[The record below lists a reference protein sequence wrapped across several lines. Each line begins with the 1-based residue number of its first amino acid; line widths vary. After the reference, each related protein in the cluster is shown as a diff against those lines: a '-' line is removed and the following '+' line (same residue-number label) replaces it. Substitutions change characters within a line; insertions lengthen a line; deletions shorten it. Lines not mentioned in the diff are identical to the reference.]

1 MGISRILLVS
11 GAANFSTRDVWEG
24 YRIGL
29 SLIGLDVVPYP
40 TFSMLKVLS
49 PESVCSDILGTALD
63 VDNRIDCVIF
73 VDGLYFRGKRSRIPL
88 SIRRAGIPTVLIA
101 TDDPYEEMPNVES
114 LYTHRFTNELSCA
127 NEETI
132 YLPTASLEFPSIQ
145 RHAQPRYAVSFL
157 GTVFEDRLPLL
168 LKVAQHCE
176 QEQKRFLIAG
186 KILDGRK
193 ELGKF
198 RMTDLREKTIDGPEK
213 WEIYSNSIATLNIFR
228 ESEVAESASPRVYE
242 VTAFGHASLVTG
254 PPRKEVR
261 DLYGENVV
269 YFEDAESVIT
279 ALEEVWSD
287 EETRIKK
294 SEQARQITLN
304 SHLYEHRAQRLISHL
319 RTAERRSSGIQVA
332 EHQIGWIIGCGRTGS
347 TWLAEM
353 LGDFPKIRKWHEPYF
368 GRLFKHLQ
376 DRPDDYQRPASFF
389 SKKHQK
395 VWLDGIRRMFFE
407 MIEDRYPKFGEHS
420 LAVKEVNTPELY
432 NWLAILFPQGRMIH
446 LVRDPYDT
454 LDSYLDLQK
463 PGSWNDR
470 FGDQTDPLKELNVR
484 RTAKHIRSTME
495 LALQA
500 YEAFPVEQK
509 LQLSYEDLLRD
520 PAPHLISCGNLISA
534 EVDPEL
540 AASIAEKHHFKKHQK
555 TGTLEFRRKGRSGV
569 WKESEN
575 FTSEVLKIANE
586 QLGPLR
592 AKLGYH

>member
-29 SLIGLDVVPYP
+29 SLVGLDVVPYP

-63 VDNRIDCVIF
+63 VDNRIDCVVF
-73 VDGLYFRGKRSRIPL
+73 VDGLYFRGKRARIPL

-101 TDDPYEEMPNVES
+101 TDDPYEEMLNVES

-145 RHAQPRYAVSFL
+145 RHSRPRYAVSFL
-157 GTVFEDRLPLL
+157 GTVFEERVPLL
-168 LKVAQHCE
+168 LKVAEHCE
-176 QEQKRFLIAG
+176 HQQKRFLIAG
-186 KILDGRK
+186 KILEGRH
-193 ELGKF
+193 EFQKF

-213 WEIYSNSIATLNIFR
+213 WEIYSNSVATLNIFR
-228 ESEVAESASPRVYE
+228 DSEVAQSASPRIYE
-242 VTAFGHASLVTG
+242 VTAFGHATLVTG
-254 PPRKEVR
+254 PDRQEVR
-261 DLYGENVV
+261 DLYGENVE
-269 YFEDAESVIT
+269 YFNDADTLVA

-287 EETRIKK
+287 EEKRIQK
-294 SEQARQITLN
+294 SEHAQQITLN
-304 SHLYEHRAQRLISHL
+304 SHLYEHRAAKLVHHL
-319 RTAERRSSGIQVA
+319 RTTQQKTTGTQNA

-353 LGDFPKIRKWHEPYF
+353 LGDLPKIRKWHEPYF

-376 DRPDDYQRPASFF
+376 DRPEDYERNASFF
-389 SKKHQK
+389 SKKYQK

-407 MIEDRYPKFGEHS
+407 MIEDRYPQFGEHS
-420 LAVKEVNTPELY
+420 LAIKEVNTPELY
-432 NWLAILFPQGRMIH
+432 HWLPIIFPQGRMIH
-446 LVRDPYDT
+446 LTRDPYDT

-470 FGDQTDPLKELNVR
+470 FGNQSDPLEDPNVR
-484 RTAKHIRSTME
+484 RTAKHIRTTME
-495 LALQA
+495 LALEA

-509 LQLSYEDLLRD
+509 LQLSYEDLLND
-520 PAPHLISCGNLISA
+520 PTPHLISCGNLISA

-540 AASIAEKHHFKKHQK
+540 AASVAEKHHFKKHQK

-569 WKESEN
+569 WKDSEN
-575 FTSEVLKIANE
+575 FTSDVLKIANE

-592 AKLGYH
+592 AKLGYK